1 MLRELSDVLLDL
13 CDRVSLAAPPGSG
26 LRVER
31 IDLALP
37 LDVRVIFRDGAPV
50 LLADVP
56 RSRLA
61 PQWATSMSRLQASIV
76 IHDEES
82 RS

>member
-1 MLRELSDVLLDL
+1 MLRELADVLLDL
-13 CDRVSLAAPPGSG
+13 CTRVPLAAPAGSG
-26 LRVER
+26 LRVQR

-37 LDVRVIFRDGAPV
+37 VDVRVVFRDGAPV

-61 PQWATSMSRLQASIV
+61 PQWATSMSRIQASIL
-76 IHDEES
+76 ISDREHAP
-82 RS
+82 

>member
-1 MLRELSDVLLDL
+1 MLRELADVLLDL
-13 CDRVSLAAPPGSG
+13 CDRVPLAAPPGSG
-26 LRVER
+26 LRVQR

-37 LDVRVIFRDGAPV
+37 VDVRVIFRDGAPL

-61 PQWATSMSRLQASIV
+61 PQWATSMSRIQASIL
-76 IHDEES
+76 ISDDEGTP
-82 RS
+82 

>member
-1 MLRELSDVLLDL
+1 MLRELSEVLLDL
-13 CDRVSLAAPPGSG
+13 CARVPIAAPAGSG
-26 LRVER
+26 LRVQR

-37 LDVRVIFRDGAPV
+37 VDVRVVFRDGGPI

-61 PQWATSMSRLQASIV
+61 PQWATSMSRLQASIL
-76 IHDEES
+76 ISDGES
-82 RS
+82 AP